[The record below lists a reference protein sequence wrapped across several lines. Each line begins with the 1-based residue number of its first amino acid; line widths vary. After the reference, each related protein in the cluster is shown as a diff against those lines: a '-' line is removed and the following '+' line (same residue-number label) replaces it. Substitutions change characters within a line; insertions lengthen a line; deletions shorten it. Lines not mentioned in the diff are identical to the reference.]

1 MNEEVLKLANEMRG
15 EIGRIEELLHKV
27 QVYDDKEVTIRVVEK
42 RGLNNKEDEVV
53 IDEFLQWRY
62 NKTLCAAIEETLQ
75 NYRQDLLKDFA
86 ALSGNE
92 TPKEVEK
99 IESEKPTTL
108 ARRVWN
114 KWHKFG

>member
-1 MNEEVLKLANEMRG
+1 MTEEVLKLANEIQR
-15 EIGRIEELLHKV
+15 EIERVEELLHKV
-27 QVYDDKEVTIRVVEK
+27 QIYDDKEVTIRIVEG
-42 RGLNNKEDEVV
+42 RGLNKETEVV
-53 IDEFLQWRY
+53 IDEFPQWRY

-92 TPKEVEK
+92 TPEKVEK
-99 IESEKPTTL
+99 IKSEKPTTL